1 MASIALQHREKIIE
15 SISQGQRL
23 TDIAHALGYKD
34 HSAIVHRLKD
44 DPEYL
49 VAREVGA
56 EARLEARESDLEAA
70 SSSVTVARADRLLGH
85 ARWRCER
92 EFPARWGAKQQMTV
106 EHVLRVEQR
115 LERDLSQLLGRV
127 VEGETVAQEPQI
139 THQEGAT
146 DSMGSMSNPSA
157 LPDSNT
163 SAKRRS
169 SHLDHLAALVHEDEQ
184 HEP

>member
-1 MASIALQHREKIIE
+1 MAAIALQHRDKIIE
-15 SISQGQRL
+15 SIAAGKRL
-23 TDIAHALGYKD
+23 TSLSAELGITPQ
-34 HSAIVHRLKD
+34 AISKVLVN
-44 DPEYL
+44 DPEYQGAL
-49 VAREVGA
+49 ETGHAARIDKA
-56 EARLEARESDLEAA
+56 EAEIESACEQVD
-70 SSSVTVARADRLLGH
+70 VARAGAL
-85 ARWRCER
+85 WRAVSWRASVEA
-92 EFPARWGAKQQMTV
+92 PHRWGAKQQMTV

-115 LERDLSQLLGRV
+115 LERDLSALLGRV
-127 VEGETVAQEPQI
+127 IEGETVAQEPQI